1 MNMTPITEINKTN
14 ILQILEAFDSN
25 NIVNR
30 NIKEI
35 EVESISM
42 GKYCFVGELG
52 FISPNSNIPVKLKIS
67 DKIIYNNPSLIL
79 SLNELILKY
88 TAVNYFSEK
97 EIRNLMTKFIICR
110 GGVSEEVLYHHN
122 MFEEQFKDFTA
133 EYNPNHDNNIN
144 VSTLKNYG
152 IRTRILLGETNFS
165 ELEQLRIVNMFKRI
179 DLDFNFKIMV
189 TKNTNQTNEVQNLI
203 HTKFSS
209 NIQNIIDN
217 HLDELSKTFLFM
229 INALDDDNN
238 LQKAAAFNK
247 LFLLSEDK
255 ILMFFNHF
263 VNCRNYDLAF
273 VSKFKEPL
281 QEKLFEKQ
289 DEFSKN
295 ILTILI
301 NNFYFIRY
309 MNNNNI
315 NKLKT
320 LFPVNLSD
328 SESLLLPMLEEGI
341 YNPEELS
348 TKQINIL
355 INSKLITDGQLKI
368 YLKKYMTANE
378 EDFIKIINSDEC
390 SPKFLEKPI
399 AKLSMGNSF
408 KESLRIS
415 YENLKVKK
423 NISPIIDWCQL
434 PLNFKLKDKPHE
446 VENIIKILNNSTN
459 SPLTPINIQNLF
471 KMNTPHNIEIKNLYI
486 ELFSLSK
493 NVFKDFIYSIKDD
506 YFVGESF
513 NKFNLT
519 KQMKDFFEND
529 ILEHENFNNMMRLLA
544 FSEMLV
550 DKDCLWVNKKIQSV
564 LAHKFKTAVNEL
576 IYITKFPDEELDENN
591 KEKTT
596 VQTAK
601 KLSLYSCG
609 LSYFMQNKTFE
620 DIDPVIKT
628 EVYDVIMNAGVD
640 IINSRQNNSLNVKRD
655 LLDLAEECLSSSEQ
669 KYIKFL
675 RYDNKVLA
683 NRQKEEIDK
692 KNLPHQIIEKQSS
705 QQELMI

>member
-165 ELEQLRIVNMFKRI
+165 ELEQLRIINMFKRI
-179 DLDFNFKIMV
+179 DLDFNFQIMV

-378 EDFIKIINSDEC
+378 EDFIKILNSDEC

-423 NISPIIDWCQL
+423 YISPIIDWCQL
-434 PLNFKLKDKPHE
+434 PLNFKLKDKPNE

-471 KMNTPHNIEIKNLYI
+471 KMENARNIEIKNLYI

-493 NVFKDFIYSIKDD
+493 KVFKDFIYSIKDD

-564 LAHKFKTAVNEL
+564 LAHKFKTAINEL

-596 VQTAK
+596 VQAAK

-640 IINSRQNNSLNVKRD
+640 IINSRKNNSLNVKRD

-692 KNLPHQIIEKQSS
+692 KTLPHQIIEKQSS

>member
-30 NIKEI
+30 NIKKI
-35 EVESISM
+35 EGESISI

-133 EYNPNHDNNIN
+133 QYNPNHDNNIN

-165 ELEQLRIVNMFKRI
+165 ELEQLRIINMFKRI
-179 DLDFNFKIMV
+179 DLDFNFQIMV

-493 NVFKDFIYSIKDD
+493 KVFKDFIYSIKDD

-596 VQTAK
+596 VQAAK